1 MRMVQVGC
9 LGMGKWWVQV
19 GLKSTDV
26 DVVGYVDV
34 NPDHLKVIQDEF
46 GIAPSRCY
54 LDLDKALAELKP
66 DAVLIVTPPQ
76 FHEPIAVKA
85 MEAGCHVLTEKPL
98 ADTWEACLRTV
109 EAVRRTGR
117 TMMVA
122 QNYRYRPE
130 VQTLRNALRSGR
142 FGAPG
147 QVLVHFSRGPHFGG
161 FREEMPYP
169 LIIDMSIHHYDMM
182 RYILDADPQTLVAT
196 SWNPEWSWFRGDASS
211 VCHIE
216 MAPAS
221 TRTSAGAPASARTSG
236 PEPAATLSP
245 RGGLIHVTYHA
256 SWCTRGGATTW
267 NGDWRIYCENGYLEM
282 VNNKVYAQ
290 TEDEGPKEELPIEPM
305 ELTDQA
311 YLLRAFYEA
320 VRDGKEPETSA
331 QDNLRSIEMVF
342 RTVESCETGRKVTLT
357 GGAA

>member
-19 GLKSTDV
+19 GLKSPDV
-26 DVVGYVDV
+26 EVAGYVDV

-46 GIAPSRCY
+46 DIQPSRCY

-76 FHEPIAVKA
+76 FHEAIAVKA

-109 EAVRRTGR
+109 QAVRRTGR

-147 QVLVHFSRGPHFGG
+147 QALVHFSRGPRFGG

-182 RYILDADPQTLVAT
+182 RYILDADPKSLTAT
-196 SWNPEWSWFRGDASS
+196 SWNPDWSWYKGDASS
-211 VCHIE
+211 VSHIE
-216 MAPAS
+216 MTPSSSDDAADG
-221 TRTSAGAPASARTSG
+221 RT
-236 PEPAATLSP
+236 
-245 RGGLIHVTYHA
+245 IHVTYHA

-267 NGDWRIYCENGYLEM
+267 NGDWRIYCEHGYLEM
-282 VNNKVYAQ
+282 IDNKVYAQ
-290 TEDEGPKEELPIEPM
+290 MEDEGAKEELPLEPM

-320 VRDGKEPETSA
+320 IRDGKQPETSA
-331 QDNLRSIEMVF
+331 EDNLRSIEMVF
-342 RTVESCETGRKVTLT
+342 RTVESCQTGQRVTLT
-357 GGAA
+357 GGASPA